1 MQGGSG
7 MKGKIHTRN
16 LRQQVTSERRRR
28 NIIFFTIVT
37 LAFLYI
43 FIALVFGK
51 MGFLKYNELTTTKKR
66 LNTEIVTLEQENL
79 ALKNHIT
86 ALKDDNYYIEKY
98 AREEY
103 GLAKPGEYIFQF
115 KGDGR

>member
-1 MQGGSG
+1 
-7 MKGKIHTRN
+7 MKGRIQPRN

-28 NIIFFTIVT
+28 NIIFFTLVT
-37 LAFLYI
+37 LSFFYI
-43 FIALVFGK
+43 TIALLFGK
-51 MGFLKYNELTTTKKR
+51 MGFLKYNELTKTKNR
-66 LNTEIVTLEQENL
+66 LNAEIVALEKGNA
-79 ALKNHIT
+79 ALKSHVT